1 MPIEDSADLLIL
13 LEDYGRSLRRRLSE
27 TRNLRLRPSDQPIW
41 LDLRDFDARLQ
52 WHLTKLPK
60 GIVLP
65 PSSGPAPEF
74 LLERFD
80 PIRQFTHA
88 SGAARWPADE
98 ATPLHLEVRW
108 REFRLHNR
116 PFAIKVLSGVLHSI
130 GLLFLLVPGI
140 NELDLT
146 KPADWDSMQFTLIAP
161 PVDDLPP
168 LSGQTDVPGD
178 GEEGFRGLPLPP
190 VAEEPEPEPEPSP
203 EAESP
208 TEAEPEPEGEA
219 VPQPIDTEE
228 AEAKDEPPAIEDSDE
243 PEAAELPAVQSPAP
257 GEFQRGPEL
266 AQARDP
272 RLLPMPAAP
281 SRKRAVL
288 QLENPKASMP
298 GRRGSAQLGSLELT
312 ARPDQVIQGA
322 IQQMM
327 RGEGLRQA
335 VGDGIGGVASAGILP
350 SGPTNS
356 GSAVELLSDPR
367 GVDFRPYLTQVL
379 AAVRRNWFA
388 VIPES
393 ARLGMSR
400 GRTLIQ
406 FSVARNGSVPK
417 LVIARSSGT
426 PPLDRAAVAGI
437 SASNP
442 FPPLPGEYLGPDIR
456 LQFTFLYNMR
466 NP

>member
-1 MPIEDSADLLIL
+1 MPTEDSADLLIL
-13 LEDYGRSLRRRLSE
+13 LEDYDRSLRRRLAETPSSGLGPSE
-27 TRNLRLRPSDQPIW
+27 RPIW
-41 LDLRDFDARLQ
+41 LELRDFDARRQ
-52 WHLTKLPK
+52 WQRTKLVK
-60 GIVLP
+60 GIALP
-65 PSSGPAPEF
+65 PSSGPDPEF
-74 LLERFD
+74 LLERYD
-80 PIRQFTHA
+80 PIHQFAQA
-88 SGAARWPADE
+88 SGATRWPADE
-98 ATPLHLEVRW
+98 GTSLDLEVPWPEHRS
-108 REFRLHNR
+108 HSR
-116 PFAIKVLSGVLHSI
+116 PGAFKALSAVLHAM
-130 GLLFLLVPGI
+130 GLLILLIPGI
-140 NELDLT
+140 NELNLT
-146 KPADWDSMQFTLIAP
+146 EPADWDSMQFTLVAP
-161 PVDDLPP
+161 SLENLPP
-168 LSGQTDVPGD
+168 LIGQTDVPGE
-178 GEEGFRGLPLPP
+178 GEGGFRGLPVPP
-190 VAEEPEPEPEPSP
+190 VAPEPEPDPEP
-203 EAESP
+203 EAESQ
-208 TEAEPEPEGEA
+208 AEPEPEEEA
-219 VPQPIDTEE
+219 VPQPIESEE
-228 AEAKDEPPAIEDSDE
+228 AAEADEPPAIEDSEE
-243 PEAAELPAVQSPAP
+243 PEESGLPAAQSPAP
-257 GEFQRGPEL
+257 AEFRRGPEL
-266 AQARDP
+266 AQSRDP
-272 RLLPMPAAP
+272 RVLPMPAAP

-298 GRRGSAQLGSLELT
+298 GRQGSAQLGSLELA
-312 ARPDQVIQGA
+312 ARPDQVTQGA
-322 IQQMM
+322 IQQMI
-327 RGEGLRQA
+327 RGGGMRQA
-335 VGDGIGGVASAGILP
+335 VGDGVGGAPSAGILP

-456 LQFTFLYNMR
+456 LQFTFLYNVR